1 MCLWAEESYTN
12 REILSVQLEL
22 LLVSTICKD
31 DCRLERK
38 LPEPTFQD
46 LFESSHSPVGSNFRS
61 TDGDIEDLG
70 DLFVLKALIF
80 GEENHLFLFRR

>member
-1 MCLWAEESYTN
+1 MCVWSEESYTN
-12 REILSVQLEL
+12 CEILSVQLEL
-22 LLVSTICKD
+22 FLIGTVCKD

-46 LFESSHSPVGSNFRS
+46 LFESSHSPVGPNLRS
-61 TDGDIEDLG
+61 TDGDIEDLR

-80 GEENHLFLFRR
+80 GEKYHLFLFRR